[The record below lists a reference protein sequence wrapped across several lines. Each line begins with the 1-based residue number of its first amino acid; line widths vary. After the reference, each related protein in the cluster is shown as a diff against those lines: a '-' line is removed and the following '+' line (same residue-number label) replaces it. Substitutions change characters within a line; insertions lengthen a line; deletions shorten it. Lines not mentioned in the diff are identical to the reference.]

1 MYKYVLFFFSSFFS
15 QVSPVLPGLVK
26 VVVHDLCLAFPA
38 PARATVRVSD
48 ILEVYVRVV
57 DKVSVHPANPSF
69 LQLLVLVLVQ
79 LGYRCA
85 PLTHFPSVF
94 TDDFLFFLV
103 CPATDIIHVVT
114 GGDRQIS
121 QSLCQSPG

>member
-1 MYKYVLFFFSSFFS
+1 MFFFFFHPFFS

-69 LQLLVLVLVQ
+69 LQLLVLVLVLVQ